1 MQREEVIS
9 KVFDT
14 TLERLKGFCQTPEYK
29 KVLENLIKDAAIT
42 IGGGNLEGLLLEN
55 TNIGLDLSKIAKEV
69 EKLTGITTSIV
80 ISKNKVKSIGGAIV
94 RS

>member
-1 MQREEVIS
+1 MQGEEVIS

-42 IGGGNLEGLLLEN
+42 IGGV
-55 TNIGLDLSKIAKEV
+55 TWRV
-69 EKLTGITTSIV
+69 FY
-80 ISKNKVKSIGGAIV
+80 
-94 RS
+94 

>member
-1 MQREEVIS
+1 M
-9 KVFDT
+9 
-14 TLERLKGFCQTPEYK
+14 
-29 KVLENLIKDAAIT
+29 IKDAAIT